1 MTRFGKTRS
10 SLHYVR
16 LPYKGSYKETA
27 KLLGF
32 GKEILVYYILTSK
45 KITIEVNAN
54 TTFADLFELWRN
66 DIMIL
71 ITENEIRYTVVDQ
84 SDVRPNSV
92 LITSFNNDLFLAGK
106 DAKLYTILL
115 EDGGTVLSKIAT
127 VII

>member
-1 MTRFGKTRS
+1 MKDKIKYDYPD
-10 SLHYVR
+10 YVG
-16 LPYKGSYKETA
+16 LPYKGSINTA

-32 GKEILVYYILTSK
+32 GKKRVLVYYILTSK
-45 KITIEVNAN
+45 KITIEDAN

-66 DIMIL
+66 HLMIL

-84 SDVRPNSV
+84 SDVPNSV
-92 LITSFNNDLFLAGK
+92 LITSLQNDLFLAGK

-115 EDGGTVLSKIAT
+115 EDGGTFLSKIAT